1 MKLNRLH
8 SITLTSLLALLLFTG
23 CQDETDALPSEG
35 RRTITLDL
43 GIAMTRAE
51 EDDQV
56 VRGEANDLKIWL
68 FDQNGNFLRYI
79 EVEQPK
85 FTGRDLQGNPVE
97 SVEEEF
103 DITNVTQLQFRVLL
117 NTDNLTLKDAE
128 GNALT
133 LGENTT
139 INEIDAATFQ
149 FSTPLPDADNK
160 VPMYGTGGPIDIT
173 TSKDY
178 HAEIP
183 LTRAVGKL
191 ELFFTKESEDGYLAI
206 DKVELAQV
214 PDKGYL
220 KAPETYD
227 LTYKG
232 TATLFN
238 SDEGEIIQSSLPES
252 ITTGYFS
259 EHESDFQRIDLMQDY
274 LLENPNPEPENNNW
288 NDPETG
294 NTDYIYPYDPEN
306 PTDVAA
312 QDTRYMMTIHYRTSE
327 SETTSKTQIVYL
339 PRIERNV
346 WNKIFAR
353 VKDEEGTLEIKYK
366 VLPWNKVE
374 SGIGWNPEFDFGG
387 NAPMAAWRIKD
398 GKIDPDFKDAREGDE
413 EAACCY
419 VLYPRYG
426 DADITEGEGKDA
438 VTYTHSTLTDRP
450 SYAGFYF
457 CLKEPEGAIWEAHL
471 SNPELFEISTTGT
484 YTYTDSE
491 GVEHTRICAKTGIA
505 RPEPYQI
512 QVKPK
517 NAWTTVGTDDPDG
530 KDEGWDSNTTWGN
543 QIESDGS
550 QYNIYTDL
558 YIRISLDG
566 GNTWN
571 TLKINRPDNAPSNE
585 EGKPYYLEHTY
596 WKDRRRFAG
605 GDDYIRIWQL
615 KAERREE
622 SFAHL
627 VDGLSNDWAIKTFWK
642 GDNSN

>member
-43 GIAMTRAE
+43 GIAMTRAG

-56 VRGEANDLKIWL
+56 VYGEANDLKIWL
-68 FDQNGNFLRYI
+68 FDQNGKFLRYI
-79 EVEQPK
+79 EVGQPK

-103 DITNVTQLQFRVLL
+103 DITDVTQLQFRVLL
-117 NTDNLTLKDAE
+117 NTEDLTLKDAE

-133 LGENTT
+133 LDENTT

-149 FSTPLPDADNK
+149 FGTTLPDADNK
-160 VPMYGTGGPIDIT
+160 VPMYGTGEPIDIT

-220 KAPETYD
+220 KAPETYN
-227 LTYKG
+227 LTYEG
-232 TATLFN
+232 TATLFE
-238 SDEGEIIQSSLPES
+238 SKEREGIYTSLPES

-259 EHESDFQRIDLMQDY
+259 EHEGDFQRIDLMQDY
-274 LLENPNPEPENNNW
+274 LLENPNPEPEDDKW
-288 NDPETG
+288 NDPATG

-471 SNPELFEISTTGT
+471 SNSELFEISTTGT